1 MNGLPML
8 RANALAEVSAGG
20 QGDPLWTAYWPM
32 SAHSIWF
39 DSFLVAIMLV
49 AGLTLALLSAWTRIG
64 KRPRAALGL
73 LSIALSLPALTY
85 VVALRPSMVDG
96 AVVLKQDR
104 LVAMQRDIS
113 GNRYIRTIRFSD
125 VVNATV
131 VEDPTG
137 NVVAT
142 FKTCMPKPQAIFVFL
157 PQSTG
162 RSLVEAMRTT
172 EIRKHA
178 GEPNCQAPGLPI

>member
-73 LSIALSLPALTY
+73 PA
-85 VVALRPSMVDG
+85 VALEVGAPADLVVLDRDPHALDWSTERPSVRLTVHDG
-96 AVVLKQDR
+96 RVTHRA
-104 LVAMQRDIS
+104 
-113 GNRYIRTIRFSD
+113 
-125 VVNATV
+125 
-131 VEDPTG
+131 
-137 NVVAT
+137 
-142 FKTCMPKPQAIFVFL
+142 
-157 PQSTG
+157 
-162 RSLVEAMRTT
+162 
-172 EIRKHA
+172 
-178 GEPNCQAPGLPI
+178 

>member
-8 RANALAEVSAGG
+8 RTNALAEVASGG
-20 QGDPLWTAYWPM
+20 SGEPLWTAYWPM
-32 SAHSIWF
+32 SAHSMWF
-39 DSFLVAIMLV
+39 DSFLVAVLLV

-64 KRPRAALGL
+64 KRPRAAMGL
-73 LSIALSLPALTY
+73 LSIMLSLPALTY
-85 VVALRPSMVDG
+85 VITLRPSMVDG

-104 LVAMQRDIS
+104 LVAMQRDLA
-113 GNRYIRTIRFSD
+113 GNRYIRTIHFAD
-125 VVNATV
+125 VVNATI

-142 FKTCMPKPQAIFVFL
+142 FKACSPKPQAIFVFL

-162 RSLVEAMRTT
+162 RTLADAMKATD
-172 EIRKHA
+172 IRKHA
-178 GEPNCQAPGLPI
+178 GEKNCEAPGVPI